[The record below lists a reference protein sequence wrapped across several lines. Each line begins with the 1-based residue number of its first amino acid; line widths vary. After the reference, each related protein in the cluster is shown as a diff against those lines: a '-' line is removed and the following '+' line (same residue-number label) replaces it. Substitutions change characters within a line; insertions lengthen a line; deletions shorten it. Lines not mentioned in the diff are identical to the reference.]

1 MIRLDRF
8 LANMGI
14 GTRKEVKKLI
24 SSGAVNI
31 NGKPVKDSG
40 IQIDENNDS
49 VTVMGEVVEYKPF
62 VYLMMNKPAGVLS
75 ASEDARGAI
84 TAADLVAE
92 EYGHYGVSPAGRLDK
107 DSEGFLIL
115 TNDGD
120 YIHNVIS
127 PNKHVDKVYF
137 CIVEHEISEED
148 IAAFEKGIKLADGT
162 LCKPA
167 LLERADITE
176 SCGEHG
182 FGVLVTIH
190 EGKFH
195 QVKRMFLARDN
206 KVLYLKRIKIG
217 EVSLDEKLEKGEYRE
232 MTQQEVDSIIE
243 EKGANL

>member
-1 MIRLDRF
+1 MEASYMIRLDRF

-127 PNKHVDKVYF
+127 LTEWNVKLHIMTLRLMPCAYLHQRYVWKTAVIIYVNQSYSHNQYSGKFQSKSPSVYMA
-137 CIVEHEISEED
+137 SRY
-148 IAAFEKGIKLADGT
+148 IKLK
-162 LCKPA
+162 CKYPRISAPA
-167 LLERADITE
+167 NRVIER
-176 SCGEHG
+176 
-182 FGVLVTIH
+182 TISY
-190 EGKFH
+190 FFPL
-195 QVKRMFLARDN
+195 M
-206 KVLYLKRIKIG
+206 VLYPRC
-217 EVSLDEKLEKGEYRE
+217 S
-232 MTQQEVDSIIE
+232 
-243 EKGANL
+243 